1 MRVISWNS
9 DRSDF
14 SDCGDY
20 NKYNDYRD
28 SDLDLDLDWDLQS
41 DSDLDSIRNSYDV
54 YNIIVGGNQP
64 RNKEC
69 ECAENCSWDCDHI
82 SLYFMKPLHHN
93 VLLHHT
99 ASYL

>member
-1 MRVISWNS
+1 MRVISWIS

-20 NKYNDYRD
+20 NKYSDYIE
-28 SDLDLDLDWDLQS
+28 SDLDLDLDWDS
-41 DSDLDSIRNSYDV
+41 DQGNSCDV

-69 ECAENCSWDCDHI
+69 EMLWE
-82 SLYFMKPLHHN
+82 L
-93 VLLHHT
+93 
-99 ASYL
+99 

>member
-1 MRVISWNS
+1 MRVISWIS

-14 SDCGDY
+14 SGCGDY
-20 NKYNDYRD
+20 NKYSDYID

-41 DSDLDSIRNSYDV
+41 DSDLDSIRYSCDV

-69 ECAENCSWDCDHI
+69 EMRWE
-82 SLYFMKPLHHN
+82 L
-93 VLLHHT
+93 
-99 ASYL
+99 